1 MWSNRH
7 TILHRTIH
15 RLTISPNLFSFHFN
29 QISPF
34 TPVSLA
40 FVFRSPPDTKTLYLV
55 FCHIH
60 LWRKNLPSVNYCR
73 LSSYA
78 NWVTSLIN
86 DEIVKYRADDN
97 LFYTY
102 VQCIHTLVNVIFVYN
117 SLNSQ
122 AFLFTPKHIHTLVI
136 VHICLQLPNITS
148 IPIYKNPS
156 QKQRVSFSNKFRI
169 KKTKLTR

>member
-1 MWSNRH
+1 MLWSNRH

-15 RLTISPNLFSFHFN
+15 RLTISPTLFPFHFN
-29 QISPF
+29 QISPS
-34 TPVSLA
+34 TTVWLA
-40 FVFRSPPDTKTLYLV
+40 FVFTSTSDTKTLSLV
-55 FCHIH
+55 FCHLH
-60 LWRKNLPSVNYCR
+60 LWLKNLSSVNYWR

-86 DEIVKYRADDN
+86 DVIVKYRADDN

-136 VHICLQLPNITS
+136 VIFVYNYLI
-148 IPIYKNPS
+148 S
-156 QKQRVSFSNKFRI
+156 QAFLF
-169 KKTKLTR
+169 TPD